1 MLLFFVFF
9 SSLLLFCGT
18 VSALTAKEKD
28 SVFWFWVLLLL
39 CLLLLCFFF
48 FFWPFW
54 RGVSKF
60 YYTSVMAEEGKE
72 EVDGFEC
79 SSNCKLQLAIL
90 V

>member
-1 MLLFFVFF
+1 LVLGIVVVVFV
-9 SSLLLFCGT
+9 
-18 VSALTAKEKD
+18 VA
-28 SVFWFWVLLLL
+28 V
-39 CLLLLCFFF
+39 FFF

-60 YYTSVMAEEGKE
+60 YSPSVMAEEGKE